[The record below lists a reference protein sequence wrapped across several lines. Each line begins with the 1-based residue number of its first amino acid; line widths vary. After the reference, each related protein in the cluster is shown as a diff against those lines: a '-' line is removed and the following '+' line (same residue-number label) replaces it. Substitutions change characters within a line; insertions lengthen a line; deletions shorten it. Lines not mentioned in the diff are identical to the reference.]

1 VDVFGRLVKEAHVRV
16 VTSVRHVIKVSGR
29 VPLRKARSIFMI
41 VRMLD

>member
-1 VDVFGRLVKEAHVRV
+1 MDVFGGSVVDAHVRV